1 MSWIALARWKHSIA
15 MAMAFL
21 STATCGKGGGGGA
34 EVSNQQRGCSSGSIC
49 IKGDHKKH
57 IHEVSSSIGTNKE

>member
-1 MSWIALARWKHSIA
+1 MDSLGPLEALDSHGDGLPLNCHLRQK
-15 MAMAFL
+15 
-21 STATCGKGGGGGA
+21 GGGGA

-49 IKGDHKKH
+49 IKGDRKKH